1 MKIIV
6 TVSRMLVVLS
16 LASKRHIETPCGP
29 EKPDKQSP
37 AGSVCVPVCVCV
49 RAPMTPPSTGIAGFG
64 GRSGSVRFTTAV
76 DKSEKLGSFSDTIC
90 ASYTERQNVTLAG
103 VA

>member
-6 TVSRMLVVLS
+6 TVSRMLVIL
-16 LASKRHIETPCGP
+16 ETPCGP

-49 RAPMTPPSTGIAGFG
+49 RTGIAGFG
-64 GRSGSVRFTTAV
+64 GRSGSVRLTTAV
-76 DKSEKLGSFSDTIC
+76 DKSEKLGSFLVTIC